1 MDRKY
6 TLCQYVWNWQRM
18 LVYPPAY
25 FYIGEDYYEPD
36 TMFGPHWANI
46 TLTTKD
52 SVALHCYLIKHAE
65 DAEVKRSRGTFIMFH
80 GNAMFK
86 SNLLPYA
93 YDVFSA
99 HFNVLAV
106 EYRGY
111 PGNKGRP
118 SEKGLRLDAQAALDY
133 ILAHPILST
142 KPVIAFG
149 QSMGG
154 AVAIA
159 LTSHNAPKIRALV
172 VENTFTSIPDLLR
185 GRMPWC
191 LKWIR
196 YLCTQRW
203 DSRGRIGTLPSG
215 VPVLMLSGLRDTV
228 VPAGDMRRLWGAA
241 QRRHGGGGRWGSI
254 RRLTKKTLNRQAEDG
269 KRAEADIRE
278 QVTRDEFFTFEYGGH
293 VDTRGE
299 RGYVEALHAFLDKV
313 FPEEAHVNSTLPSR
327 SDLHE

>member
-1 MDRKY
+1 MAKKY
-6 TLCQYVWNWQRM
+6 TLFQYVWNWQRM

-25 FYIGEDYYEPD
+25 FYIGEDYYEPED
-36 TMFGPHWANI
+36 MFGPHWANVI
-46 TLTTKD
+46 LTTKD
-52 SVALHCYLIKHAE
+52 SVELHCYLIKNNE
-65 DAEVKRSRGTFIMFH
+65 EEEVKRSRGTFIMFH

-93 YDVFSA
+93 YDAFSA

-133 ILAHPILST
+133 ILADPILST

-159 LTSHNAPKIRALV
+159 LTSRNVPKIRALV
-172 VENTFTSIPDLLR
+172 
-185 GRMPWC
+185 
-191 LKWIR
+191 
-196 YLCTQRW
+196 RW
-203 DSRGRIGTLPSG
+203 NSRRRIGTLPSEL
-215 VPVLMLSGLRDTV
+215 PVLMLSGLRDTV
-228 VPAGDMRRLWGAA
+228 VPAGDMQRLWGAA
-241 QRRHGGGGRWGSI
+241 QRRHGRGGRWDAV
-254 RRLTKKTLNRQAEDG
+254 RRLVTRRKTSGAGDG
-269 KRAEADIRE
+269 KHTEADNQE
-278 QVTRDEFFTFEYGGH
+278 QAARDEFFTFEYGGH
-293 VDTRGE
+293 VDTRAE

-313 FPEEAHVNSTLPSR
+313 FPDEAHVNSALH
-327 SDLHE
+327 SDSHE